1 MLGPRFDPPA
11 TMETAMRRPD
21 RMKLGTF
28 VYTFGFHP
36 ASWMHPGSDAAAANS
51 FDHFL
56 KVARLSEAAKFDFL
70 FMADSPAAA
79 VGDSAALARQPN
91 KMNRFEPLTMISAL
105 AVATERLGLV
115 ATASTSYY
123 EPYNLARI
131 FASID
136 HLSGGRAAW
145 NVVTSDHDETGYNF
159 NRRGLD
165 PHAVRYERGREFVEV
180 VFGLWDS
187 FEDDA
192 LLLDRARGLYHDPA
206 KLRALDHVGQ
216 HFQVRGPLNIART
229 PQGRPVIAQAGGSEA
244 GIALAAETA
253 ELVFSLASD
262 IARSRAFYAALKS
275 RMAEFGRDP
284 DGLKVMPGLVVNVGR
299 TEAEARARADEMLD
313 LLHPDVG
320 RLMLSEF
327 LEADLRGVPLDEPFP
342 LDRLPA
348 SPKGSRALFEE
359 LTAFVR
365 GGRTTGEL
373 IRLYA
378 EKHTGNGITGTPAEI
393 ADVMEEWFET
403 RAADGFILM
412 LPTLPSSLEDF
423 AALVVPELR
432 RRGLF
437 RDDYEG
443 PTLRHNLGIPRPVH
457 PRAAG

>member
-1 MLGPRFDPPA
+1 MP
-11 TMETAMRRPD
+11 RPD
-21 RMKLGTF
+21 TMKLGTF
-28 VYTFGFHP
+28 VYTYGFHP
-36 ASWMHPGSDAAAANS
+36 ASWMHPGSDAGAANS
-51 FDHFL
+51 FAHFL
-56 KVARLSEAAKFDFL
+56 TVARLSEAAKFDFM

-79 VGDSAALARQPN
+79 VGDPEALARQPN
-91 KMNRFEPLTMISAL
+91 KMNRFEPLTLISAL

-165 PHAVRYERGREFVEV
+165 PHALRYARAREFVDV
-180 VFGLWDS
+180 AFGLWDS

-192 LLLDRARGLYHDPA
+192 LLLDRAGGRHHDPA
-206 KLRALDHVGQ
+206 KLHRLDHEGE
-216 HFQVRGPLNIART
+216 HFQVRGPLNIARS

-253 ELVFSLASD
+253 ELVFGLASD
-262 IARSRAFYAALKS
+262 IGRSRAFYATLKG
-275 RMAEFGRDP
+275 RMADIGRDP
-284 DGLKVMPGLVVNVGR
+284 DSLKVMPGLVVNVGATR
-299 TEAEARARADEMLD
+299 AEAQAKVDFLLD
-313 LLHPDVG
+313 RLHPDVG

-327 LEADLRGVPLDEPFP
+327 LEADLSGVPLDAPFP
-342 LDRLPA
+342 EDRLPA
-348 SPKGSRALFEE
+348 APKGSRALFEE

-365 GGRTTGEL
+365 QGHTVGEL

-378 EKHTGNGITGTPAEI
+378 EKHTGNGITGTPADI

-412 LPTLPSSLEDF
+412 LPTLPASLRDF
-423 AALVVPELR
+423 TELVVPELR

-437 RDDYEG
+437 REDYEG
-443 PTLRHNLGIPRPVH
+443 KTLRENLGVPRP
-457 PRAAG
+457 RTRWAG

>member
-1 MLGPRFDPPA
+1 
-11 TMETAMRRPD
+11 MRRQD

-28 VYTFGFHP
+28 VYTYGFHP
-36 ASWMHPGSDAAAANS
+36 ASWMHPGSAVGAANS
-51 FDHFL
+51 FAHFL
-56 KVARLSEAAKFDFL
+56 NVAKISEAATFDFM

-79 VGDSAALARQPN
+79 VGDPDALARQPN
-91 KMNRFEPLTMISAL
+91 KMNRFEPLSLISAL

-131 FASID
+131 FASVD
-136 HLSGGRAAW
+136 HLSGGRACW

-165 PHAVRYERGREFVEV
+165 PHALRYERAREFVEV
-180 VFGLWDS
+180 CVGLWDS

-192 LLLDRARGLYHDPA
+192 LLLDRETGLYHDKT
-206 KLRALDHVGQ
+206 KLHALNHDGR
-216 HFQVRGPLNIART
+216 HFQVRGPLNIARP

-253 ELVFSLASD
+253 ELVFGLASD
-262 IARSRAFYAALKS
+262 IGRSRDFYAALKA
-275 RMAEFGRDP
+275 RMQDFGRAP
-284 DGLKVMPGLVVNVGR
+284 DSLKVMPGIVVNVGP
-299 TEAEARARADEMLD
+299 TEAEARAKVDFLLD
-313 LLHPDVG
+313 KLHPEVG

-327 LEADLRGVPLDEPFP
+327 LEADLRGVPLDAPFP
-342 LDRLPA
+342 LERLPE

-365 GGRTTGEL
+365 QGHTVGEL

-378 EKHTGNGITGTPAEI
+378 EKHTGNGITGTPQQI
-393 ADVMEEWFET
+393 ADVLEEWFET

-412 LPTLPSSLEDF
+412 VPTLPSGLEDF
-423 AALVVPELR
+423 VALVVPELR

-437 RDDYEG
+437 RADYEG
-443 PTLRHNLGIPRPVH
+443 PTLRHNLGLARPVH
-457 PRAAG
+457 PRSAAARAP